1 MCGYR
6 SQQLGLEQKL
16 KSMPNISVTKQAK
29 CMLSSENPDQP
40 YHKYVV
46 VLCKLVFILSLHRH
60 LLSYVPFVFI
70 NLLEVTFTEAFK
82 EVTTGGRPIC
92 HTKIAMCLEI
102 LF

>member
-6 SQQLGLEQKL
+6 SQQLGLEKKL

-60 LLSYVPFVFI
+60 LLSYVPFVYLSFRS
-70 NLLEVTFTEAFK
+70 NREKPVK
-82 EVTTGGRPIC
+82 
-92 HTKIAMCLEI
+92 K
-102 LF
+102 